1 MRMCV
6 KALFSITMEYP
17 KEMCEFLDAYD
28 PSKLNQMK

>member
-6 KALFSITMEYP
+6 KTLFFITMEYP
-17 KEMCEFLDAYD
+17 KEIYEFLGAYD